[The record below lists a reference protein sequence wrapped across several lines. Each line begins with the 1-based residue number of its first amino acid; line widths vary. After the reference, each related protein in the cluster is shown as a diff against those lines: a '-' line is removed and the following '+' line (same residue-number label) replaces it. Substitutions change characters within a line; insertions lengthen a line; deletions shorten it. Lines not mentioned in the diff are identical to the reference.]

1 MLKEADQFDKKLKFI
16 RQQQVTN
23 KDIKSN
29 NS

>member
-1 MLKEADQFDKKLKFI
+1 MLKEADQFDKKLKLAK
-16 RQQQVTN
+16 QQQVTN